1 MATAMPPTP
10 TTPGSP
16 IDKPIPILKENEK
29 YHCFIAYSF
38 KEQDIGNT
46 SLSIFSPCLFKM
58 KKILVITCIVDASN
72 DLT

>member
-38 KEQDIGNT
+38 KEQDIGKT
-46 SLSIFSPCLFKM
+46 SLFIYLLF
-58 KKILVITCIVDASN
+58 VYSE
-72 DLT
+72 